1 MDHVLIRKLEFIAGS
16 ARAPRLEYAVE
27 ARDRP
32 GPVYKR
38 GAFPDEEV
46 WIQLH
51 GGLYVGKARIELC
64 WVGEFSSISEVRSR
78 TRGAAIFDMREFWRG
93 RPRFG
98 YAAVA
103 SLKHEIWIEP
113 FWGGP
118 RTYGYEWV
126 LMDSDKKHS
135 TWLDKR
141 EAPRGSEELVDRFRA
156 RFRS

>member
-1 MDHVLIRKLEFIAGS
+1 MDHVLIRPLEFVAGS

-32 GPVYKR
+32 GPVHKR

-46 WIQLH
+46 WIQLQ

-64 WVGEFSSISEVRSR
+64 WVGEFSSIGEVRSR
-78 TRGAAIFDMREFWRG
+78 TRDAPVHDMAGFWRG

-103 SLKHEIWIEP
+103 SLKHEKWIEP

-126 LMDSDKKHS
+126 LMDNAKKQS

-141 EAPRGSEELVDRFRA
+141 DAPRDGAELQERFRA
-156 RFRS
+156 RFAS

>member
-1 MDHVLIRKLEFIAGS
+1 MDQVVIRKLEFVAGS

-32 GPVYKR
+32 GPVHKR

-51 GGLYVGKARIELC
+51 GGLYIGKARIELC
-64 WVGEFSSISEVRSR
+64 WVGEFSSIGEVRAR
-78 TRGAAIFDMREFWRG
+78 TRGAPLYDMAAFWKG

-103 SLKHEIWIEP
+103 SLKYEKWIEP

-126 LMDSDKKHS
+126 LMDNDKKHA
-135 TWLDKR
+135 TWLDRR
-141 EAPRGSEELVDRFRA
+141 EAPRGGEELVDGFRA
-156 RFRS
+156 RFPA